1 MAATQTISDLNAAPG
16 TESVI
21 STKRLLIRPNT
32 FADAAAMARGAN
44 NVKIA
49 ANMRNTFPSPYL
61 LEHAEGWLAM
71 CAKDPGN
78 SFAICRV
85 DDGAYVG
92 NIGVIRGN
100 DVQYRTWDV
109 GYWVAE
115 DYWGN
120 GYASEALPAF
130 CKFCFES
137 NPSLLRL
144 EASAYSSNVASRRV
158 LEKSG
163 WTYEGAKRQAVE
175 KNGQVLDLVLFSILR
190 HEAVP

>member
-1 MAATQTISDLNAAPG
+1 
-16 TESVI
+16 
-21 STKRLLIRPNT
+21 
-32 FADAAAMARGAN
+32 MARGAN

-120 GYASEALPAF
+120 G
-130 CKFCFES
+130 
-137 NPSLLRL
+137 L

-175 KNGQVLDLVLFSILR
+175 KHGQVLDLVLFSILR
-190 HEAVP
+190 HEAVR